1 MKYIIRLDCGYDI
14 QYLTKDGEFNDCH
27 HDSSF
32 DVIWGEDLEELRIFP
47 NKKEALK
54 KLNYLKNKFEK
65 ELEDFDGQV
74 LTLVPIR
81 EIRAIEL
88 LKIKSKGLV

>member
-1 MKYIIRLDCGYDI
+1 MKYIIKLNYGYDV
-14 QYLTKDGEFNDCH
+14 QYLTKNGEFNDCH

-32 DVIWGEDLEELRIFP
+32 DIKWGEDLEELRIFP

-54 KLNYLKNKFEK
+54 KLAYLKKK
-65 ELEDFDGQV
+65 LEDFEGQAQV

-81 EIRAIEL
+81 EIQAIEL
-88 LKIKSKGLV
+88 LKVKSKGFV